1 VETAVAERRVLELD
15 YVDRSGQR
23 TERRRVEPYGLAG
36 GQDHWY
42 LMAWC
47 RLRGG
52 GRSFRLDR
60 MEAARVIDE
69 RAPERELHE
78 VAGDIV
84 SFARE
89 TRLEE

>member
-1 VETAVAERRVLELD
+1 RR
-15 YVDRSGQR
+15 Q
-23 TERRRVEPYGLAG
+23 VEPYGLAG

-47 RLRGG
+47 RLRDG
-52 GRSFRLDR
+52 GRTFRLDR
-60 MEAARVIDE
+60 MQAARVTDE
-69 RAPERELHE
+69 PAPQRELHE